1 MGDARRAYEH
11 YRWAERY
18 SRNGRD
24 DKAGAHL
31 KRALHY
37 GLSGLNGLNGLNGL
51 SGFGGVKRSLDTGE
65 LTTQEALVEAYEG
78 SKAEN
83 RLGFLRSLCS
93 AEFRCFFYDKP
104 SEYNRISETQ
114 KALFKAKIAEL
125 RIGDEQE
132 SASIVRC
139 LTALVDSLRLV
150 PFSEFCTALAHCT
163 VEMCT
168 KAREAVQAGSVQK
181 VKLLVAVSNI
191 GVPDTLD
198 VDRTKKSN
206 EWIPLLLFAML
217 IAALEPESGVRGFMA
232 ASYPEALRVLD
243 ESRSVLFFPDD
254 VALYHVNDWESPL
267 DTLVH
272 DGDLIVVCDDASYTG
287 AQVTRYARILRLL
300 GIPVPMIVVLPFASA
315 EAIRKLEAIERVS
328 VVTKGRI
335 EFFGD
340 LDGTKCDEIMRM
352 HGLRGA
358 MLYKATTVFQHK
370 IADYVSFYP
379 HLLLGSLDGKTYLLP
394 DAKNKTMLTD
404 CEGEDPVDRYD
415 KAMSDSCLFAFYK
428 NTMAGMDYTGYL
440 NPAKLRGYREKGAS
454 RRREW
459 GIRGIP

>member
-1 MGDARRAYEH
+1 M
-11 YRWAERY
+11 
-18 SRNGRD
+18 
-24 DKAGAHL
+24 
-31 KRALHY
+31 
-37 GLSGLNGLNGLNGL
+37 
-51 SGFGGVKRSLDTGE
+51 
-65 LTTQEALVEAYEG
+65 
-78 SKAEN
+78 
-83 RLGFLRSLCS
+83 
-93 AEFRCFFYDKP
+93 
-104 SEYNRISETQ
+104 
-114 KALFKAKIAEL
+114 FKAKIAEL

-243 ESRSVLFFPDD
+243 ESRPVLFFPDD
-254 VALYHVNDWESPL
+254 VALYHVNDWDSPL

-287 AQVTRYARILRLL
+287 TQVTRYARILRLL
-300 GIPVPMIVVLPFASA
+300 GIPAPMIVVLPFASA